1 MTVFEGEKCISVYKV
16 GEVAKITGVK
26 EGTIRFYEKCGFLK
40 EVARQTNGYRIYD
53 DQHIFQVMVCDRVF
67 DSFVNSRIRKS
78 SMKIIEAARD
88 WDPEAYR
95 KALTEYRAAIQ
106 ADIDRTK
113 KAIGIAL
120 NRKPQQ
126 KDDGTRYSKKQA
138 AELVGTTPEAIRNWE
153 RNGLIP
159 QAKAYSKRYFNKS
172 VLERMFVIRL
182 LLDNGYGIMAILK
195 FLRKMDE
202 GDPKQAE
209 KELTDPKGEDL
220 QSKADYYLKALNKVL
235 DDAEELENL
244 AFAHHLL
251 I

>member
-1 MTVFEGEKCISVYKV
+1 MYKV
-16 GEVAKITGVK
+16 GEVSKLTGVK

-40 EVARQTNGYRIYD
+40 EVGRQPNGYRIYD
-53 DQHIFQVMVCDRVF
+53 DQHVFQVKVCDQVF

-78 SMKIIEAARD
+78 SMKIIEAARA

-95 KALTEYRAAIQ
+95 KALADYRSAIE
-106 ADIDRTK
+106 ADIDRTQR
-113 KAIGIAL
+113 AIGVAL
-120 NRKPQQ
+120 HRKPQQ
-126 KDDGTRYSKKQA
+126 KDDGTRYTKKQA

-159 QAKAYSKRYFNKS
+159 QAKAYSKRYFDKT

-195 FLRKMDE
+195 FLRKLDA
-202 GDPKQAE
+202 GDPKQAA
-209 KELTDPKGEDL
+209 KELIDPEGEEL

-235 DDAEELENL
+235 DDAGKLENL

>member
-1 MTVFEGEKCISVYKV
+1 MYKV
-16 GEVAKITGVK
+16 GEISKITGVK
-26 EGTIRFYEKCGFLK
+26 EGAVRFYEKCGFLK
-40 EVARQTNGYRIYD
+40 EVDRLPNGYRIYD
-53 DQHIFQVMVCDRVF
+53 DQHVFQLMVCDKVF
-67 DSFVNSRIRKS
+67 DSFVNSRLRKS

-88 WDPEAYR
+88 WDAEAYG
-95 KALTEYRAAIQ
+95 KVLADYKAAIE

-113 KAIGIAL
+113 RAIEFAL
-120 NRKPQQ
+120 NRKP
-126 KDDGTRYSKKQA
+126 KKEEDGIRYTKKQA
-138 AELVGTTPEAIRNWE
+138 AEIVGTTPEAIRNWE

-159 QAKAYSKRYFNKS
+159 QSKAYSKRYYDKE

-202 GDPKQAE
+202 GDPKQAA
-209 KELTDPKGEDL
+209 KELIDPEGEDL
-220 QSKADYYLKALNKVL
+220 QSKADYYLKELNKVL
-235 DDAEELENL
+235 GDAEELQNL